1 MGAGTLISDTSDDG
15 DTGVGDTGQ
24 DPTEITIVPNPL
36 IEVTKTIIDHQD
48 DGGGDSA
55 KANDGKYNEGEVI
68 TYLIEVENVG
78 NISLQNFEFEDDFQ
92 NFDPNS
98 DLQYDPVPNTNPVQY
113 IEYIE
118 TVDKDGN
125 PANFSFE
132 DYLEYGDIARYQA
145 KYTIT
150 AADVTTKGL
159 SNSLKVISEDF
170 GGNEVTSDVS
180 DDGDDTDGNT
190 TDDPTVIYIGDLPS
204 FKVEKTGEFL
214 DDNGTPG
221 VNEGDTVRFTVKI
234 INTGADVITLD
245 SNYTDVMLNGFNVP
259 ITPPSLTLTSTTG
272 AITSTLPPYVLN
284 VGEIEI
290 HTMDYTIN
298 NGDISTGGIYNS
310 ISFVGNSER
319 NPDTSRPD
327 LGDLSDDPNTPEED
341 DPAFVPL
348 SADSDGDGIPDTLDL
363 DDDNDGILDEIEA
376 CFSFSLDGNSFDNYV
391 GSNSYPENSMGSFTD
406 PDKIAPPFSSVNS
419 DGEIWSG
426 TGLYPQYNDGVKNY
440 GKFIQLL
447 QGSGE
452 NDLSYWDESTHD
464 ATTSF
469 DRIVVIEN
477 VSPNSDYTISFVQR
491 KGVIYFDAVGGYQAG
506 GQTLLQVQSM
516 NTDFQQSQLFDPTA
530 NWETQSYN
538 FSTDSETTQIAI
550 LFSAYD
556 PDNPVSIHLDAIV
569 FDYQD
574 SCNGDIDGDG
584 VPNHLDLDADND
596 GIYDVVEGG
605 FEDLDT
611 NLDGMLDLND
621 TAFVDTNYDAVH
633 DSVIGAPIVDSDND
647 GIIDGFEL
655 DSDDDGCFDT
665 TEAGY
670 TDSALYDDRDGIL
683 GESPYTYDNLGKVSS
698 GTDGYTI
705 PIDYDKS
712 DELDYREDSFDGGC
726 YDPSVTVTK
735 TAQVTQN
742 DGNTTV
748 DVGDLITYTIEVT
761 NNSLRPIQNV
771 VVSDTISN
779 MENSTP
785 KAVEFASKNVA
796 GNSETLSKYDVISND
811 NISNPNSYVLG
822 LSLTKDATDDVD
834 GTYWV
839 DWNHDVWDKWGHFKI
854 SERNDDGSVTNF
866 PIRLNTSK
874 FNSSDGV
881 LNTDNFTHPTSG
893 TVYTIEYGYP
903 VQGIWKFE
911 ISSDNPNK
919 EFVFSMGAD
928 YMGNNWD
935 NYDSIDFQDADL
947 NNEGDTGLDN
957 GGYINT
963 GKRTTSDNLLT
974 INYFSH
980 DSGNASQNNDT
991 VWFYTIYGSND
1002 INEIPCGGLF
1012 SPCNIINSRNNI
1024 DYGQYFARADGNSLK
1039 YFTKPNSKPVIIY
1052 LSKRYNTIDWIEAD
1066 LSLVENFSE
1075 MLVSQTNTYTV
1086 EHIVTQEDIDAG
1098 NLLSND
1104 VTVTATLVTD
1114 RNLEVNIEQSL
1125 ETPVETTLNSTSSID
1140 VTKVADVSDKN
1151 NDGYTNTG
1159 DEVTYT
1165 VEITNTGTQTITG
1178 LDVQDTLSDLD
1189 GNLISNP
1196 DLTRVPIN
1204 INEVYNSDHLDE
1216 LHKSYNAANFNVSNA
1231 KNYDTPQNI
1240 SVYVGD
1246 DNSHGELGR
1255 GLISTGDIDSDWGS
1269 GNNRVHGLRMIRS
1282 GTIGPQAYEHLF
1294 FYATEQGSG
1303 NNGNIRLEQN
1313 TTYTLSVYAKKSES
1327 SDSDQN
1333 FRLFAY
1339 DGKSNSTHQNSF
1351 QIVSNSFKS
1360 DNLLVDS
1367 DEFKRYSFT
1376 FTTNEVKYHNDS
1388 QLDGSSN
1395 SSTIAN
1401 PRFGITFPQSLSN
1414 AQSGDIVI
1422 WGLQLEKSTR
1432 PTTYVLNDGTDSYKN
1447 IKTAV
1452 VIEESSSSRVN
1463 WFNDN
1468 YQNPNTYPYVSV
1480 GLTSN
1485 RQISS
1490 KYLASKYLPR
1500 GASHKSP
1507 AIIEYPGIINSLDG
1521 GPSRESLKAQDWV
1534 SDNFQTGEMNGD
1546 YFTLYMN
1553 DNRFRSYSSTESSSK
1568 YPGIEVESSLW
1579 PHTNYRLMHNNNA
1592 NTYGEFDNGIT
1603 NSKYYFWGWNTR
1615 FDQAYRYFI
1624 ITDLQPDVTES
1635 RSPDAFFPTFETQA
1649 EYDWFKSRNSNG
1661 WNTWIGL
1668 VKERD
1673 NSNNLIDYRWLGP
1686 QNKPILLGHFNG
1698 HSYFFLRQHKTA
1710 VQHKTYA
1717 NGLGAYLFNPDS
1729 NEEFAFID
1737 QNLLSI
1743 KNWAVPITINEVQ
1756 DNNQEHNF
1764 LDQAFIGIQYN
1775 NDGYSAYKLS
1785 EQNQT
1790 SNEAKIT
1797 DYYQIS

>member
-1 MGAGTLISDTSDDG
+1 MEIELITHLKLTEAVEATKIGRYIDNPNSGNVGIPDPGDTIEYTITIENTGNVSVFNMDITDQMNYSGNISITPPVISFDESNINRTATEIIDPNDSTKYTLLVGEILTFTATHTITQDDYDNQTGVIENGLLVKFIENQITVTGNYLDGSTTKSISQEFSDDGDDLDGDTSGDKTKVYITSRNNLNIVKQATSVTNPGVGEVIQFTITVENNGNSKVENLVTNDILSGLETPTSLPIGDVTYNGIIYPTENTDPSLEGTLEVGQIASYSASFTVNQDAVDAGGVSNTFTVDHLGVTYQSDDQSKLSSPAKNPTEVPITKNLNLEVKKDVALLDTNTNGEPDVGETLVYTIKLKNTGNVSIYKPTGVDFFTDTLDFINCPDPDTCTDLEYDNNNEIVYIRDVNINGNEIIDNTKILPGYTALYQAVLTITQEIKDYGGVRNILDVAYVDLLEESKTARSTDSDLFDDEPADEDYTTYLISENADFEIKKFLMVSQEANPTPIEIDVTVDDGAFEYSSNGQPISLILERGKTYRFKQSDSSNSGFPLRFSESQDGSEYDYLVFTSGAPGNGSINSYTQITVDPINSSGQITHAPVSSLYTYSTAQLGMGSLFEISQPQLDPVLNDELVYYIKIENTGNTMLNIPNPPVDTISTNGDPMSLDDGYPLFLKKFTETSNTSELVLAPGDIIVWEAKFTVSQQAMDGGEISNSASAEAQSLIGTDVSKTSNDGDNTDGQNDDVTQIILSQNPSIEVVKEWELDDTNQNGYVDRGEVITFNITITNTGDVTVDSFTFTETFTDKNNINPRDLTSDLVGPSTTVSPATIGPGESILYTATYQVDQATIDSGGLINSVFVEAVGAGTLISDISDDG

-113 IEYIE
+113 IEYTD

-125 PANFSFE
+125 PASNSFE

-341 DPAFVPL
+341 DAAFVPL

-633 DSVIGAPIVDSDND
+633 DSVVGAPVLDSDDD
-647 GIIDGFEL
+647 GTIDGFEL
-655 DSDDDGCFDT
+655 DSDNDGCSDT
-665 TEAGY
+665 GEAGF
-670 TDSALYDDRDGIL
+670 TDSTLVADRDGIL
-683 GESPYTYDNLGKVSS
+683 GDAPYTVDSFGKISS

-705 PIDYDKS
+705 PMDYDNNGI
-712 DELDYREDSFDGGC
+712 LDYREDEYDAGC
-726 YDPSVTVTK
+726 FNPSIDVTK
-735 TAQVTQN
+735 TATIIQN

-748 DVGDLITYTIEVT
+748 DVGDVINYEITVVNT
-761 NNSLRPIQNV
+761 SLEPLENI
-771 VVSDTISN
+771 VVSDTLSNQAISF
-779 MENSTP
+779 ELETSF
-785 KAVEFASKNVA
+785 VEKLNT
-796 GNSETLSKYDVISND
+796 GNHDDFNN
-811 NISNPNSYVLG
+811 NITSLGNTTNPN
-822 LSLTKDATDDVD
+822 
-834 GTYWV
+834 
-839 DWNHDVWDKWGHFKI
+839 N
-854 SERNDDGSVTNF
+854 
-866 PIRLNTSK
+866 
-874 FNSSDGV
+874 
-881 LNTDNFTHPTSG
+881 
-893 TVYTIEYGYP
+893 YTIG
-903 VQGIWKFE
+903 
-911 ISSDNPNK
+911 
-919 EFVFSMGAD
+919 
-928 YMGNNWD
+928 
-935 NYDSIDFQDADL
+935 
-947 NNEGDTGLDN
+947 
-957 GGYINT
+957 
-963 GKRTTSDNLLT
+963 
-974 INYFSH
+974 
-980 DSGNASQNNDT
+980 
-991 VWFYTIYGSND
+991 
-1002 INEIPCGGLF
+1002 
-1012 SPCNIINSRNNI
+1012 
-1024 DYGQYFARADGNSLK
+1024 
-1039 YFTKPNSKPVIIY
+1039 
-1052 LSKRYNTIDWIEAD
+1052 EA
-1066 LSLVENFSE
+1066 
-1075 MLVSQTNTYTV
+1075 
-1086 EHIVTQEDIDAG
+1086 G
-1098 NLLSND
+1098 
-1104 VTVTATLVTD
+1104 
-1114 RNLEVNIEQSL
+1114 R
-1125 ETPVETTLNSTSSID
+1125 
-1140 VTKVADVSDKN
+1140 K
-1151 NDGYTNTG
+1151 
-1159 DEVTYT
+1159 
-1165 VEITNTGTQTITG
+1165 
-1178 LDVQDTLSDLD
+1178 
-1189 GNLISNP
+1189 
-1196 DLTRVPIN
+1196 
-1204 INEVYNSDHLDE
+1204 
-1216 LHKSYNAANFNVSNA
+1216 
-1231 KNYDTPQNI
+1231 
-1240 SVYVGD
+1240 GD
-1246 DNSHGELGR
+1246 DMKF
-1255 GLISTGDIDSDWGS
+1255 GDSSEGS
-1269 GNNRVHGLRMIRS
+1269 YWHR
-1282 GTIGPQAYEHLF
+1282 F
-1294 FYATEQGSG
+1294 
-1303 NNGNIRLEQN
+1303 
-1313 TTYTLSVYAKKSES
+1313 
-1327 SDSDQN
+1327 SDS
-1333 FRLFAY
+1333 LY
-1339 DGKSNSTHQNSF
+1339 SGK
-1351 QIVSNSFKS
+1351 
-1360 DNLLVDS
+1360 
-1367 DEFKRYSFT
+1367 
-1376 FTTNEVKYHNDS
+1376 KY
-1388 QLDGSSN
+1388 
-1395 SSTIAN
+1395 
-1401 PRFGITFPQSLSN
+1401 
-1414 AQSGDIVI
+1414 
-1422 WGLQLEKSTR
+1422 
-1432 PTTYVLNDGTDSYKN
+1432 
-1447 IKTAV
+1447 
-1452 VIEESSSSRVN
+1452 
-1463 WFNDN
+1463 
-1468 YQNPNTYPYVSV
+1468 
-1480 GLTSN
+1480 
-1485 RQISS
+1485 
-1490 KYLASKYLPR
+1490 
-1500 GASHKSP
+1500 GA
-1507 AIIEYPGIINSLDG
+1507 
-1521 GPSRESLKAQDWV
+1521 
-1534 SDNFQTGEMNGD
+1534 F
-1546 YFTLYMN
+1546 
-1553 DNRFRSYSSTESSSK
+1553 
-1568 YPGIEVESSLW
+1568 
-1579 PHTNYRLMHNNNA
+1579 
-1592 NTYGEFDNGIT
+1592 
-1603 NSKYYFWGWNTR
+1603 
-1615 FDQAYRYFI
+1615 
-1624 ITDLQPDVTES
+1624 
-1635 RSPDAFFPTFETQA
+1635 
-1649 EYDWFKSRNSNG
+1649 
-1661 WNTWIGL
+1661 
-1668 VKERD
+1668 
-1673 NSNNLIDYRWLGP
+1673 
-1686 QNKPILLGHFNG
+1686 
-1698 HSYFFLRQHKTA
+1698 
-1710 VQHKTYA
+1710 
-1717 NGLGAYLFNPDS
+1717 
-1729 NEEFAFID
+1729 
-1737 QNLLSI
+1737 
-1743 KNWAVPITINEVQ
+1743 
-1756 DNNQEHNF
+1756 
-1764 LDQAFIGIQYN
+1764 
-1775 NDGYSAYKLS
+1775 
-1785 EQNQT
+1785 
-1790 SNEAKIT
+1790 
-1797 DYYQIS
+1797 